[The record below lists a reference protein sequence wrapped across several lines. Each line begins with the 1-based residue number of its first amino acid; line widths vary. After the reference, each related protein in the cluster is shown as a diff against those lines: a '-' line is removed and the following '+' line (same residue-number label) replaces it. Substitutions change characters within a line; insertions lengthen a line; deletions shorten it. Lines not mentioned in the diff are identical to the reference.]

1 MMRGYKEYI
10 DCSGGGEGVFPC
22 HRLMGMCRW
31 IGSHFH
37 GWIDCYYLSVMGC
50 ISNTVTDTVTII
62 GSRIF
67 RISFFFE
74 GGGEGEKI
82 LVSRDLKTRTL
93 FVTSFIPALVFSRTT

>member
-1 MMRGYKEYI
+1 
-10 DCSGGGEGVFPC
+10 
-22 HRLMGMCRW
+22 MCRW

-67 RISFFFE
+67 RISFFFFF
-74 GGGEGEKI
+74 GGGGGGGEKI
-82 LVSRDLKTRTL
+82 LVEGDLKTRTL

>member
-1 MMRGYKEYI
+1 MI
-10 DCSGGGEGVFPC
+10 VPGGGEGVFPC
-22 HRLMGMCRW
+22 HRLMGMSRW

-37 GWIDCYYLSVMGC
+37 GWIDCYYLSAMGC

-67 RISFFFE
+67 RISFFFL
-74 GGGEGEKI
+74 GGGGEKI

-93 FVTSFIPALVFSRTT
+93 FVTSFIPALVFSRTI

>member
-1 MMRGYKEYI
+1 MI
-10 DCSGGGEGVFPC
+10 VPGGGEGVFPC

-67 RISFFFE
+67 FFL
-74 GGGEGEKI
+74 GGEKI
-82 LVSRDLKTRTL
+82 LVRRDLKTRTL
-93 FVTSFIPALVFSRTT
+93 FVTSFIPALVFSRTI

>member
-1 MMRGYKEYI
+1 MI
-10 DCSGGGEGVFPC
+10 VPGGGEGVFPC

-50 ISNTVTDTVTII
+50 ISITVTDTVTII

-67 RISFFFE
+67 RISFFFFW
-74 GGGEGEKI
+74 GGGENSGKKGFKNEDPFCNF
-82 LVSRDLKTRTL
+82 LHSS
-93 FVTSFIPALVFSRTT
+93 TSIFAHNLMITH

>member
-1 MMRGYKEYI
+1 MI
-10 DCSGGGEGVFPC
+10 VPGGGEGVFPC
-22 HRLMGMCRW
+22 HRLMGMCRLD
-31 IGSHFH
+31 
-37 GWIDCYYLSVMGC
+37 DCYYLSVMGC

-67 RISFFFE
+67 RISFFFFL
-74 GGGEGEKI
+74 GGGGEKI

>member
-1 MMRGYKEYI
+1 MI
-10 DCSGGGEGVFPC
+10 VPGGGEGVFPC

-67 RISFFFE
+67 RISFFFF
-74 GGGEGEKI
+74 GGGEKI